1 MDSISYGQPKFV
13 GVAVSESSNSFENG
27 RIANRVAV
35 EVRVDLRSENTFF
48 TGFSENISEG
58 GLFIAT
64 EAPHQIGDEFQ
75 IELALMGGGQKISQ
89 RAVVRWIRP
98 AEAAGG
104 LPAGMGVQ
112 FLELSHHEREAL
124 QEFIDSQIKDTLFY
138 DLD

>member
-1 MDSISYGQPKFV
+1 MTDQEAG
-13 GVAVSESSNSFENG
+13 NDDG
-27 RIANRVAV
+27 RIANRISV

-64 EAPHQIGDEFQ
+64 EAPHEIGDELDV
-75 IELALMGGGQKISQ
+75 ELSLMGGGHRIAQKV
-89 RAVVRWIRP
+89 VVRWIRP

-112 FLELSHHEREAL
+112 FLALTDHEKVAL
-124 QEFIDSQIKDTLFY
+124 QEFVDSRIKDTLFY

>member
-1 MDSISYGQPKFV
+1 MQGV
-13 GVAVSESSNSFENG
+13 GLSNEEAIDDEG

-35 EVRVDLRSENTFF
+35 QVRVDLRSENTFF

-64 EAPHQIGDEFQ
+64 EAPHEIGDELDV
-75 IELALMGGGQKISQ
+75 ELSLMGGGHKIAQ
-89 RAVVRWIRP
+89 RVVVRWIRP
-98 AEAAGG
+98 SEAAGG

-112 FLELSHHEREAL
+112 FRELTPHEKMAL
-124 QEFIDSQIKDTLFY
+124 QEFVDSRIKDTLFY

>member
-1 MDSISYGQPKFV
+1 MSDQE
-13 GVAVSESSNSFENG
+13 AVDESG
-27 RIANRVAV
+27 RIADRVGV
-35 EVRVDLRSENTFF
+35 QVRVDLRSENTFF

-64 EAPHQIGDEFQ
+64 EAPHEIGDELDV
-75 IELALMGGGQKISQ
+75 ELSLMGGGHRIAQKV
-89 RAVVRWIRP
+89 VVRWIRP

-112 FLELSHHEREAL
+112 FIELTTHQQDAL
-124 QEFIDSQIKDTLFY
+124 QEFVDSRIKDTLFY

>member
-1 MDSISYGQPKFV
+1 MTDQE
-13 GVAVSESSNSFENG
+13 AVDDDGG
-27 RIANRVAV
+27 RVANRVLV
-35 EVRVDLRSENTFF
+35 DVRVDLRSENTFF

-64 EAPHQIGDEFQ
+64 EAPHEIGDE
-75 IELALMGGGQKISQ
+75 LDVDLSLMGGGHKISQ
-89 RAVVRWIRP
+89 RVVVRWIRP

-112 FLELSHHEREAL
+112 FIELAPYEKLAL
-124 QEFIDSQIKDTLFY
+124 QEFVDSRIKDTLFY

>member
-1 MDSISYGQPKFV
+1 MTDQEAGND
-13 GVAVSESSNSFENG
+13 EG
-27 RIANRVAV
+27 RIANRVSV

-64 EAPHQIGDEFQ
+64 EAPHEIGDELD
-75 IELALMGGGQKISQ
+75 IELSLMGGGHRIAQKV
-89 RAVVRWIRP
+89 VVRWIRP

-112 FLELSHHEREAL
+112 FLVLTEHEKVAL
-124 QEFIDSQIKDTLFY
+124 QEFVDSRIKDTLFY

>member
-1 MDSISYGQPKFV
+1 VTDQEEG
-13 GVAVSESSNSFENG
+13 NDDG

-35 EVRVDLRSENTFF
+35 QVRVDLRSENTFF

-64 EAPHQIGDEFQ
+64 EAPHEIGN
-75 IELALMGGGQKISQ
+75 ELDVELSLMGGGHRITQKV
-89 RAVVRWIRP
+89 VVRWIRP
-98 AEAAGG
+98 SEAAGG

-112 FLELSHHEREAL
+112 FLILTDHEKLAL
-124 QEFIDSQIKDTLFY
+124 QEFVDSRIKDTLFY

>member
-1 MDSISYGQPKFV
+1 VSDQE
-13 GVAVSESSNSFENG
+13 AVDESG
-27 RIANRVAV
+27 RIADRVGV
-35 EVRVDLRSENTFF
+35 QVRVDLRSENTFF

-64 EAPHQIGDEFQ
+64 EAPHEIGDELDV
-75 IELALMGGGQKISQ
+75 ELSLMGGGHRIAQKV
-89 RAVVRWIRP
+89 VVRWIRP

-112 FLELSHHEREAL
+112 FVELTTHQQDAL
-124 QEFIDSQIKDTLFY
+124 QEFVDSRIKDTLFY

>member
-1 MDSISYGQPKFV
+1 MSDQE
-13 GVAVSESSNSFENG
+13 ALDESG
-27 RIANRVAV
+27 RIADRVGV
-35 EVRVDLRSENTFF
+35 QVRVDLRSENTFF

-64 EAPHQIGDEFQ
+64 EAPHEIGDELD
-75 IELALMGGGQKISQ
+75 IELSLMGGGHRIAQQ
-89 RAVVRWIRP
+89 VVVRWIRP

-112 FLELSHHEREAL
+112 FVELTAHEKDAL
-124 QEFIDSQIKDTLFY
+124 QEFVDSRIKDTLFY

>member
-1 MDSISYGQPKFV
+1 MSDQE
-13 GVAVSESSNSFENG
+13 AVDESG
-27 RIANRVAV
+27 RIADRVGV
-35 EVRVDLRSENTFF
+35 QVRVDLRSENTFF

-64 EAPHQIGDEFQ
+64 EAPHEIGDELDV
-75 IELALMGGGQKISQ
+75 ELSLMGGGHRIAQKV
-89 RAVVRWIRP
+89 VVRWIRP

-112 FLELSHHEREAL
+112 FVELTTHQQDAL
-124 QEFIDSQIKDTLFY
+124 QEFVDARIKDTLFY

>member
-1 MDSISYGQPKFV
+1 VSDQE
-13 GVAVSESSNSFENG
+13 AVDESG
-27 RIANRVAV
+27 RIADRVGV
-35 EVRVDLRSENTFF
+35 QVRVDLRSENTFF

-64 EAPHQIGDEFQ
+64 EAPHEIGDELDV
-75 IELALMGGGQKISQ
+75 ELSLMGGGHRIAQKV
-89 RAVVRWIRP
+89 VVRWIRP

-112 FLELSHHEREAL
+112 FIELTEHQKDAL
-124 QEFIDSQIKDTLFY
+124 QEFVDSRIKDTLFY

>member
-1 MDSISYGQPKFV
+1 MTDQE
-13 GVAVSESSNSFENG
+13 AESEDG
-27 RIANRVAV
+27 RIANRDSV

-64 EAPHQIGDEFQ
+64 EAPHEIGDELDV
-75 IELALMGGGQKISQ
+75 ELTLMGGGHRIAQKV
-89 RAVVRWIRP
+89 VVRWIRP

-112 FLELSHHEREAL
+112 FLGLTEHEKAAL
-124 QEFIDSQIKDTLFY
+124 QEFVDSRIKDTLFY

>member
-1 MDSISYGQPKFV
+1 VSDQE
-13 GVAVSESSNSFENG
+13 AVDESG
-27 RIANRVAV
+27 RIADRVGV
-35 EVRVDLRSENTFF
+35 QVRVDLRSENTFF

-64 EAPHQIGDEFQ
+64 EAPHEIGDELDV
-75 IELALMGGGQKISQ
+75 ELSLMGGGHRIAQKV
-89 RAVVRWIRP
+89 VVRWIRP

-112 FLELSHHEREAL
+112 FIELTTHQQDAL
-124 QEFIDSQIKDTLFY
+124 QEFVDSRIKDTLFY

>member
-1 MDSISYGQPKFV
+1 MTDQEAG
-13 GVAVSESSNSFENG
+13 NDDG

-35 EVRVDLRSENTFF
+35 QVRVDLRSENTFF

-64 EAPHQIGDEFQ
+64 EAPHEIGDE
-75 IELALMGGGQKISQ
+75 LDVDLSLMGGGHRITQKV
-89 RAVVRWIRP
+89 VVRWIRP
-98 AEAAGG
+98 SEAAGG

-112 FLELSHHEREAL
+112 FLILTDHEKLAL
-124 QEFIDSQIKDTLFY
+124 QEFVDSRIKDTLFY

>member
-1 MDSISYGQPKFV
+1 MTDQEAG
-13 GVAVSESSNSFENG
+13 NDDG
-27 RIANRVAV
+27 RIANRISV

-64 EAPHQIGDEFQ
+64 EAPHEIGDELDV
-75 IELALMGGGQKISQ
+75 ELSLMGGGHRIAQKV
-89 RAVVRWIRP
+89 VVRWIRP

-112 FLELSHHEREAL
+112 FLALTDHEKLAL
-124 QEFIDSQIKDTLFY
+124 QEFVDSRIKDTLFY

>member
-1 MDSISYGQPKFV
+1 MTDQEAEQADAS
-13 GVAVSESSNSFENG
+13 

-35 EVRVDLRSENTFF
+35 DVRVDLRSENTFF

-64 EAPHQIGDEFQ
+64 EAPHKIGDE
-75 IELALMGGGQKISQ
+75 IDVELSLMGGGHRISQ
-89 RAVVRWIRP
+89 RVVVRWIRP
-98 AEAAGG
+98 SEAAGG

-112 FLELSHHEREAL
+112 FIELSEFEKEAL
-124 QEFIDSQIKDTLFY
+124 QEFVNSRIKDTLFY

>member
-1 MDSISYGQPKFV
+1 VTDQEAGND
-13 GVAVSESSNSFENG
+13 EG
-27 RIANRVAV
+27 RIANRVSV

-64 EAPHQIGDEFQ
+64 EAPHEIGDELD
-75 IELALMGGGQKISQ
+75 IELSLMGGGHRIAQKV
-89 RAVVRWIRP
+89 VVRWIRP

-112 FLELSHHEREAL
+112 FLVLTEHEKVAL
-124 QEFIDSQIKDTLFY
+124 QEFVDSRIKDTLFY

>member
-1 MDSISYGQPKFV
+1 MSDQE
-13 GVAVSESSNSFENG
+13 AVDESG
-27 RIANRVAV
+27 RIADRVGV
-35 EVRVDLRSENTFF
+35 QVRVDLRSENTFF

-64 EAPHQIGDEFQ
+64 EAPHEIGDELDV
-75 IELALMGGGQKISQ
+75 ELSLMGGGNRIAQKV
-89 RAVVRWIRP
+89 VVRWIRP

-112 FLELSHHEREAL
+112 FVELTTHQQDAL
-124 QEFIDSQIKDTLFY
+124 QEFVDSRIKDTLFY

>member
-1 MDSISYGQPKFV
+1 MSDQE
-13 GVAVSESSNSFENG
+13 AVDESG
-27 RIANRVAV
+27 RIADRVGV
-35 EVRVDLRSENTFF
+35 QVRVDLRSENTFF

-64 EAPHQIGDEFQ
+64 EAPHEIGDELDV
-75 IELALMGGGQKISQ
+75 ELSLMGGGHRIAQKV
-89 RAVVRWIRP
+89 VVRWIRP

-112 FLELSHHEREAL
+112 FVELTTHQQDAL
-124 QEFIDSQIKDTLFY
+124 QEFVDSRIKDTLFY